1 VMDGSGK
8 KGIAAAYNSRGS
20 AGVGIG
26 LMSVVGL
33 RQFFRRRDNHRVL
46 LASITS
52 QLAGWL
58 GGPWWGWIPGGGVGG
73 ARSSLLVIG
82 YLL

>member
-1 VMDGSGK
+1 MDGSGK

-26 LMSVVGL
+26 MMSVVGL

-46 LASITS
+46 LYWHQSHHN
-52 QLAGWL
+52 
-58 GGPWWGWIPGGGVGG
+58 
-73 ARSSLLVIG
+73 
-82 YLL
+82 